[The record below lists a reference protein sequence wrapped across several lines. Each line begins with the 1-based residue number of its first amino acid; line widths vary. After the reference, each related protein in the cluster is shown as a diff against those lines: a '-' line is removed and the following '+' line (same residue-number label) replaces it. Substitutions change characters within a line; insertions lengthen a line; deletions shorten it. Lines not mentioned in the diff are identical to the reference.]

1 MWKLSAKW
9 IFLITVSIFGSAFLG
24 IFLSTIIFEGPSL
37 DSEKSFENEPL
48 EKSAIPKAIIESP
61 VEEEPKAQE
70 PTPIESPVEEEPKAQ
85 EPTPIESPVEEE
97 PKAQEPT
104 PTELEGT
111 VTTSSSTG
119 TE

>member
-70 PTPIESPVEEEPKAQ
+70 PSPLKSPAVKALPKLSLICAVSSIFRESCVQ
-85 EPTPIESPVEEE
+85 N
-97 PKAQEPT
+97 
-104 PTELEGT
+104 
-111 VTTSSSTG
+111 
-119 TE
+119 